1 MDASL
6 MVEEVV
12 EDDMER
18 VPEDPCLGQFMGR
31 KILQL
36 GYWEKNSF
44 FYPMLSSSPYWI
56 KKGSL
61 KTPLRRV
68 CFEEGK
74 GNTVETR
81 MQTDQ
86 KG

>member
-44 FYPMLSSSPYWI
+44 LSHVVFQSILDQERLIEDSFE
-56 KKGSL
+56 KSL
-61 KTPLRRV
+61 
-68 CFEEGK
+68 F
-74 GNTVETR
+74 
-81 MQTDQ
+81 
-86 KG
+86 

>member
-1 MDASL
+1 
-6 MVEEVV
+6 MVEDVV

-31 KILQL
+31 KNLTALVL
-36 GYWEKNSF
+36 GKELF
-44 FYPMLSSSPYWI
+44 FYPMLSSSPFWI
-56 KKGSL
+56 KKDSL

-81 MQTDQ
+81 RQTDQ